1 MKTRLL
7 AALAVLTIAT
17 TASADVYDAAEP
29 PVQKSRYVGVT
40 TSGGVG
46 VGLFRLG
53 ANIDA
58 GLRLG
63 SSPWFVRAQFATGLS
78 AGFQTSGVFTEL
90 RGGLEA
96 RHCAGYV
103 TRVCV
108 LAGADAGASHD
119 SIGRIDDTSMSS
131 SSVTPMIIPRASL
144 EVGNTV
150 RMRTIV
156 EVPMVGGS
164 DPGTGVT
171 LALGVSTTF

>member
-7 AALAVLTIAT
+7 AALAVLTVAS
-17 TASADVYDAAEP
+17 TASADVYDASEA
-29 PVQKSRYVGVT
+29 PVQKDRYVGVT

-58 GLRLG
+58 GQRLG

-78 AGFQTSGVFTEL
+78 GGLQTSGVFTEL

-96 RHCAGYV
+96 RRCAGYM

-119 SIGRIDDTSMSS
+119 RIDSTDDAMPSS
-131 SSVTPMIIPRASL
+131 SIVPMIIPRASL
-144 EVGNTV
+144 EVGDTV

-156 EVPMVGGS
+156 EVPMIGGS

-171 LALGVSTTF
+171 VALGVSTTF